1 MWLNEIYELNKQLDQ
16 EFIKK
21 YPLKEGEWK
30 DKNLLALLVEI
41 GELANEVQ
49 SFKYWNHK
57 KATSKELILEEY
69 ADVLI
74 LTLCFSSYFD
84 ADVSHLISDLMYRTI
99 DTQFL
104 ELYLAVSEFQKKY
117 TKEQIERILSK
128 VLVLGSSLGFEEQ
141 EIRKAVI
148 KKMEIV
154 KKRLEKKDEGGNI

>member
-84 ADVSHLISDLMYRTI
+84 ADVSHLISDLMYRSI